1 MIKKDITFIYLDAVQ
16 KQVYEMIAAE
26 AEKRGYKTKI
36 TNDKFAKCEI
46 GWYCEH
52 INFSQYSKFS
62 VIMLHDIT
70 QQYGNWPDIWLREPW
85 NKYDIGF
92 LPSDVWADNWKQC
105 SRYYYTRPRKGV
117 YLTGWPKA
125 DRLSVFMDGKKKEE
139 YIKEVGIDPGKPT
152 VLYAPAWENDGK
164 QDEFVQA
171 MMPLDVNIIVKQA
184 PWADTYQDQIKNIAE
199 MRELHKNNPR
209 VIQLDPKT
217 SILDAI
223 MISDVLVS
231 EESSTMCE
239 CVMMGKPA
247 ISVCN
252 WLIPDVTPSRYPADD
267 YEYVVKTQK
276 EDLTKCVS
284 DVLNHYDK
292 YAGEAQAYSNK
303 HFANIGRCIP
313 MMMDILDSAIEE
325 RESLYPALKAMEDEK
340 VPFQKQKFHR
350 IEMVKREIYYN
361 YRERSKAI
369 DVLWKA
375 AKGAK
380 GVITA
385 ASRPKRPTKG

>member
-1 MIKKDITFIYLDAVQ
+1 MIRKEITFIYLDAVQ

-26 AEKRGYKTKI
+26 AEKRGYVTRL
-36 TNDKFAKCEI
+36 TDDKFAKCEI
-46 GWYCEH
+46 CWYCEH
-52 INFSQYSKFS
+52 NNFPQFSKFS

-92 LPSDVWADNWKQC
+92 LPSKVWVNNWNQC
-105 SRYYYTRPRKGV
+105 SQWYYTRPRKGM

-125 DRLSVFMDGKKKEE
+125 DRLSVYLDETKKED
-139 YIKEVGIDPGKPT
+139 YKRQVGIDPLKPT
-152 VLYAPAWENDGK
+152 ILYAPAWENDGK

-171 MMPLDVNIIVKQA
+171 MLPLDVNILVKQA
-184 PWADTYQDQIKNIAE
+184 PWADSYQDQLKNIAE

-223 MISDVLVS
+223 MISDILVS

-267 YEYVVKTQK
+267 YDYVVKTRK
-276 EDLTKCVS
+276 ENLTECVQE
-284 DVLNHYDK
+284 VLDNYAK
-292 YAGEAQAYSNK
+292 YAGEARAYSDE
-303 HFANIGRCIP
+303 HFSNLGKCIP
-313 MMMDILDSAIEE
+313 IMMDILDAAIEGKQCQYE
-325 RESLYPALKAMEDEK
+325 PLKPKKYEK
-340 VPFQKQKFHR
+340 VPAKQLRFHKK
-350 IEMVKREIYYN
+350 ETFKRELYYN
-361 YRERSKAI
+361 YREHSKVVRI
-369 DVLWKA
+369 LWDIA
-375 AKGAK
+375 RGAK
-380 GVITA
+380 RKITG
-385 ASRPKRPTKG
+385 K

>member
-16 KQVYEMIAAE
+16 KQVYAMIADE

-36 TNDKFAKCEI
+36 TDDKFAKCEI

-52 INFSQYSKFS
+52 INFPQFSKFS

-92 LPSDVWADNWKQC
+92 LPSDIWANNWEQC
-105 SRYYYTRPRKGV
+105 SKYFYARPRKGV

-125 DRLSVFMDGKKKEE
+125 DRLSAFMDGSKKEA
-139 YIKEVGIDPGKPT
+139 YIKEVGIDPQKPT
-152 VLYAPAWENDGK
+152 ILYAPAWENDGK

-171 MMPLDVNIIVKQA
+171 MMPLDVNIIVKQG
-184 PWADTYQDQIKNIAE
+184 PWPDNYPQVLKNIAE
-199 MRELHKNNPR
+199 MRKLHQNNPR

-217 SILDAI
+217 NILDAI

-252 WLIPDVTPSRYPADD
+252 WLIPDVTPSRFPSDD
-267 YEYVVKTQK
+267 YEYVIKTRK
-276 EDLTKCVS
+276 EELTKCVS
-284 DVLNHYDK
+284 EVLKNYEIYCD
-292 YAGEAQAYSNK
+292 EAKSYSMK
-303 HFANIGRCIP
+303 HFANIGQCIP
-313 MMMDILDSAIEE
+313 MMIDILDATIEEKESHYSAI
-325 RESLYPALKAMEDEK
+325 SPLKNEK
-340 VPFQKQKFHR
+340 VPSDKLKFYR
-350 IEMVKREIYYN
+350 TEKIKRGIYYN
-361 YRERSKAI
+361 YRERYKFV
-369 DVLWKA
+369 DYLWKI
-375 AKGAK
+375 
-380 GVITA
+380 VRRI
-385 ASRPKRPTKG
+385 KRNCIGE

>member
-1 MIKKDITFIYLDAVQ
+1 MVKKEITFIYLDSVQ

-36 TNDKFAKCEI
+36 TDDKFAKGEI

-52 INFSQYSKFS
+52 INHPQFSKFS

-92 LPSDVWADNWKQC
+92 LPSTVWADNWNQC
-105 SRYYYTRPRKGV
+105 SKYYYANPKKGV

-125 DRLSVFMDGKKKEE
+125 DRILAYLDNDKKEA
-139 YIKEVGIDPGKPT
+139 YKKQVGIDSSKPT
-152 VLYAPAWENDGK
+152 ILYAPAWENDGK

-171 MMPLDVNIIVKQA
+171 MLPLDVNILVKQA
-184 PWADTYQDQIKNIAE
+184 PWPDTYPEQLKNIAE
-199 MRELHKNNPR
+199 MRELHKDNPR

-217 SILDAI
+217 NILDAI
-223 MISDVLVS
+223 MISDILVS

-252 WLIPDVTPSRYPADD
+252 WLIPDVTPSRFPADD
-267 YEYVVKTQK
+267 YDYVVKTKK
-276 EDLTKCVS
+276 EDLTSCVS
-284 DVLNHYDK
+284 NVLTNYER
-292 YAGEAQAYSNK
+292 YAKEAQDYSDE
-303 HFANIGRCIP
+303 HFANIGHCIP
-313 MMMDILDSAIEE
+313 MMLDILDAAVSGK
-325 RESLYPALKAMEDEK
+325 ESPYPALKREPKER
-340 VPFQKQKFHR
+340 VPFKKEKFHL
-350 IEMVKREIYYN
+350 IETTKREVYYN
-361 YRERSKAI
+361 YRENSKVVR
-369 DVLWKA
+369 VLWDSAREVKR
-375 AKGAK
+375 K
-380 GVITA
+380 ITG
-385 ASRPKRPTKG
+385 K

>member
-26 AEKRGYKTKI
+26 AEKRGYKTRI
-36 TNDKFAKCEI
+36 TDDKFAKCEI

-52 INFSQYSKFS
+52 INFPQYSKFS

-92 LPSDVWADNWKQC
+92 LPSKLWIENWDQC
-105 SRYYYTRPRKGV
+105 SQYYYANPRRGV
-117 YLTGWPKA
+117 YLAGWPKA
-125 DRLSVFMDGKKKEE
+125 DRLSAYLDEEKKSDLKK
-139 YIKEVGIDPGKPT
+139 IIGIDDSKPT

-164 QDEFVQA
+164 QDEFVQS
-171 MMPLDVNIIVKQA
+171 MLPLDVNILVKQA
-184 PWADTYQDQIKNIAE
+184 PWPDTYPQQLKNIEE

-217 SILDAI
+217 NILDAI
-223 MISDVLVS
+223 MVSDILVS

-252 WLIPDVTPSRYPADD
+252 WLIPDVVPSRYPADD
-267 YEYVVKTQK
+267 YEYVVKTKK
-276 EDLTKCVS
+276 EELTECVKK
-284 DVLNHYDK
+284 VLGNYDK
-292 YAGEAQAYSNK
+292 YSAEAQDYSDN
-303 HFANIGRCIP
+303 HFSNLGKCIP
-313 MMMDILDSAIEE
+313 IMLDILDAVINGK
-325 RESLYPALKAMEDEK
+325 ESKYCALKPKERKK
-340 VPFQKQKFHR
+340 VPYNIMKLHIKE
-350 IEMVKREIYYN
+350 ILKREIYYN
-361 YRERSKAI
+361 YRKRNRIVNAMWNIARNIKRRST
-369 DVLWKA
+369 
-375 AKGAK
+375 GN
-380 GVITA
+380 
-385 ASRPKRPTKG
+385 S